1 MNTCFFIGHREA
13 SEELFP
19 VLTEVVERHIT
30 EYKVTDFVVGQY
42 GNFDRLAAKVVR
54 AAKKRHPT
62 VTLTL
67 LLPYHPYDR
76 PIPVPEGFDRT
87 YYPSGMETVPK
98 RAAIVRANRYMVDN
112 STHLIAY
119 VWHPASNARSL
130 LEYAEIRAKNGRIH
144 IENLAASDGTVS
156 FAK

>member
-19 VLTEVVERHIT
+19 VLTEVVERHII
-30 EYKVTDFVVGQY
+30 EYNVTDFVVGQY
-42 GNFDRLAAKVVR
+42 GNFDKLAAKAVRVV
-54 AAKKRHPT
+54 KKRHPT

-76 PIPVPEGFDRT
+76 PIPVPKGFDRT
-87 YYPSGMETVPK
+87 YYPPGMETVPK

-119 VWHPASNARSL
+119 VWHPGSNARNL
-130 LEYAEIRAKNGRIH
+130 LEYAQTKSRNRMIR
-144 IENLAASDGTVS
+144 IENLAAPNGKT
-156 FAK
+156 FTK

>member
-19 VLTEVVERHIT
+19 VLTEVVERHII
-30 EYKVTDFVVGQY
+30 EYNVTDFVVGQY
-42 GNFDRLAAKVVR
+42 GNFDKLAAKAVRVV
-54 AAKKRHPT
+54 KKRHPT

-76 PIPVPEGFDRT
+76 PIPVPKGFDRT
-87 YYPSGMETVPK
+87 YYPPGMETVPK
-98 RAAIVRANRYMVDN
+98 RAAIVQANRYMVDN

-119 VWHPASNARSL
+119 VWHPGSNARNL
-130 LEYAEIRAKNGRIH
+130 LEYAQTKSRNRMIR
-144 IENLAASDGTVS
+144 IENLATPNGKT
-156 FAK
+156 FTK